1 MIELRVLG
9 PVEVRVGDEYLS
21 GSDRQMAVLAMLVM
35 AHGRVVSADRL
46 VDQLWQGRPPPSAA
60 GSLQAYISRLR
71 RLLEPDRPPRAEPK
85 ILVSEANG
93 YALRPGD
100 DAVDAWTLEAVLD
113 AVPTMPPERSL
124 ALLQQRLAAWRGTP
138 YEQFADEEW
147 ARPEIVRLEEL
158 RCSAQERMVEARL
171 RAGRLQEA
179 VMAAKALT
187 EAQPLRGEGSRLLA
201 VSLWLANRS
210 ADALDA
216 LRDHRRHL
224 AEELGLAPEPRLVVL
239 EQAIREQRPEVLAEA
254 GFAADDV
261 ALEALRAPH
270 PLKPAGHV
278 RPAQLPRPSASF
290 NGRESQM
297 RQLTAQADAGDGTVL
312 AVIKGPGGVGK
323 TTLALRWAH
332 QMAARYSDGQ
342 LYADL
347 RGFGPE
353 NAPEEPGEILAGFLS
368 ALGVPDQR
376 IPPGLPDRMALYRS
390 LLAGRRMLLVLDNAR
405 NAEQVRPLLP
415 GTGGCAVV
423 LTCRGGLTGLVLAEG
438 AKQIRLDAF
447 GDDDARAY
455 LAARLGAAAVDADPA
470 ARDAIVARCGG
481 LPLALAVVAARGARF
496 PLSAVAAELADD
508 GLDAFVVPGMEHDL
522 RAIFSW
528 SYRHLPPDAAA
539 LFRRLALHPGP
550 DVTLAAATAVAG
562 GDRAGTR
569 RLLRSLCDEQLLT
582 ERLPG
587 RFAYHDLL
595 RAYARELAGHL
606 DSEDS
611 RRSVL
616 VRLAE
621 HHLYSAAAATNVYY
635 QRESVLDDAPESA
648 EQVGFADGDE
658 KAALSWLEREYA
670 NIMAVADASPGFAH
684 YFAWALAVF
693 QQDVHL
699 LVDDSIRLC
708 ETGIR
713 HAEQDGDRWWIS
725 YLNYLIGRAHVRAH
739 RPDEGRG
746 QVERSIEVARELDD
760 PLRLG
765 QALLTLVVS
774 IYGVGRIPSR
784 EQTLQAHPYLM
795 EAREHYRRGDGRL
808 FLEGEANCLNALGW
822 FHYYAAGGKDAAVE
836 LIQQSIEIHRE
847 LGNPGGGAGTLID
860 LGRLLQDAGDI
871 EAAAAAFESALE
883 LLAGSG
889 PRRIEPLVGLY
900 VCYRESGDEEAAQRV
915 RVEALGQLETAHY
928 PDIERLTA
936 ILGAA

>member
-224 AEELGLAPEPRLVVL
+224 AEELGLGPEPRLVVL
-239 EQAIREQRPEVLAEA
+239 EQAIREQRPEVLTEA

-481 LPLALAVVAARGARF
+481 LPLALAVVGARAEARADL
-496 PLSAVAAELADD
+496 PLTALAAEL
-508 GLDAFVVPGMEHDL
+508 
-522 RAIFSW
+522 S
-528 SYRHLPPDAAA
+528 
-539 LFRRLALHPGP
+539 
-550 DVTLAAATAVAG
+550 
-562 GDRAGTR
+562 
-569 RLLRSLCDEQLLT
+569 
-582 ERLPG
+582 
-587 RFAYHDLL
+587 
-595 RAYARELAGHL
+595 
-606 DSEDS
+606 DS
-611 RRSVL
+611 
-616 VRLAE
+616 
-621 HHLYSAAAATNVYY
+621 HN
-635 QRESVLDDAPESA
+635 
-648 EQVGFADGDE
+648 
-658 KAALSWLEREYA
+658 
-670 NIMAVADASPGFAH
+670 
-684 YFAWALAVF
+684 
-693 QQDVHL
+693 
-699 LVDDSIRLC
+699 
-708 ETGIR
+708 
-713 HAEQDGDRWWIS
+713 
-725 YLNYLIGRAHVRAH
+725 
-739 RPDEGRG
+739 
-746 QVERSIEVARELDD
+746 
-760 PLRLG
+760 
-765 QALLTLVVS
+765 
-774 IYGVGRIPSR
+774 
-784 EQTLQAHPYLM
+784 
-795 EAREHYRRGDGRL
+795 
-808 FLEGEANCLNALGW
+808 
-822 FHYYAAGGKDAAVE
+822 
-836 LIQQSIEIHRE
+836 
-847 LGNPGGGAGTLID
+847 
-860 LGRLLQDAGDI
+860 
-871 EAAAAAFESALE
+871 
-883 LLAGSG
+883 
-889 PRRIEPLVGLY
+889 
-900 VCYRESGDEEAAQRV
+900 RV
-915 RVEALGQLETAHY
+915 RTSG
-928 PDIERLTA
+928 
-936 ILGAA
+936 